1 MTILDFSHLTP
12 QQRLDLI
19 GELWE
24 SLDQDTLPL
33 TPAQLAEID
42 RRRAT
47 LDEDIKHG
55 LTAAESIALLER
67 LAADWTPQPVNAIL
81 TP

>member
-1 MTILDFSHLTP
+1 MSSFDFSHLSP

-24 SLDQDTLPL
+24 TLDASSIVQTQ
-33 TPAQLAEID
+33 AQKDELDSRLE
-42 RRRAT
+42 T

-55 LTAAESIALLER
+55 RDADDIIADLEKR
-67 LAADWTPQPVNAIL
+67 FP
-81 TP
+81 

>member
-24 SLDQDTLPL
+24 SLEAEPIPL
-33 TPAQLAEID
+33 TPEQTAELD
-42 RRRAT
+42 RRYAT

-55 LTAAESIALLER
+55 RDAFAVYDELTAR
-67 LAADWTPQPVNAIL
+67 YR
-81 TP
+81 